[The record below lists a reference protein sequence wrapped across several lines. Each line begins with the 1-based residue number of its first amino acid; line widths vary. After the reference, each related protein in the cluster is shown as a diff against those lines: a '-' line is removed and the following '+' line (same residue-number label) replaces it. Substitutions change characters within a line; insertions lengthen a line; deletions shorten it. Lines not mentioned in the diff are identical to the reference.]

1 MSKRRGTSGI
11 SLLLSAL
18 IDSCK
23 KTVKRYSQVVSGK
36 ARPTSGSRQSDGF
49 EHPRAVNVTR
59 PSRMDFCGEG
69 VELEEITRLLTVGDR
84 IRVLCDDGVITA
96 EKISETQFK
105 LIDFQMM
112 PKLVQ

>member
-1 MSKRRGTSGI
+1 MSKRLETLGI
-11 SLLLSAL
+11 SLFLSAL
-18 IDSCK
+18 MDWCK
-23 KTVKRYSQVVSGK
+23 KTAIRYWQVVKGIAWPTTGSG
-36 ARPTSGSRQSDGF
+36 QNVGF
-49 EHPRAVNVTR
+49 QHARAVSVTR

-69 VELEEITRLLTVGDR
+69 IELEEITMLLTVGDR
-84 IRVLCDDGVITA
+84 IRVLCDDGVIVA

>member
-1 MSKRRGTSGI
+1 
-11 SLLLSAL
+11 
-18 IDSCK
+18 
-23 KTVKRYSQVVSGK
+23 
-36 ARPTSGSRQSDGF
+36 
-49 EHPRAVNVTR
+49 
-59 PSRMDFCGEG
+59 MDFCGEG